1 MDGCSTFGIVFRII
15 FPIAKPG
22 IFTGAI
28 MAFLAVYNE
37 LVFANTLLTSKAMK
51 TNLRPSSGASG
62 GAFYQLRSH
71 VRCYCIVHCA
81 HTHHLPAVP
90 GKD

>member
-51 TNLRPSSGASG
+51 TIS
-62 GAFYQLRSH
+62 
-71 VRCYCIVHCA
+71 VRL
-81 HTHHLPAVP
+81 LPGSP
-90 GKD
+90 GNIQRLHGFLMP